1 MTATWTDSHCHL
13 QEQFL
18 DADDTATSQVRQ
30 ALERAH
36 EASVSSIVVVGTDE
50 ATSLQALALAGAS
63 RDGAFGHDA
72 PKIAATVGLHPHD
85 AAADIAWLHEMLELH
100 HDEVV
105 GIGEC
110 GFDYFY
116 EHADRGLQRTTF
128 LDQIA
133 LAKQYDKALVIHAR
147 DAWDDLFTALDELGT
162 PERTVL
168 HCFTGGPDEAQAC
181 LDRGMFVSFSGIVTF
196 KNAAAT
202 RAALSVVPDDRLLIE
217 TDAPFLAP
225 VPHRGKK
232 NEPALVGVVGG
243 FVAAERGVSEAHI
256 AAVTSA
262 NAAVAFALSQNPF

>member
-1 MTATWTDSHCHL
+1 MVATWVDSHCHL

-30 ALERAH
+30 ALTRAH
-36 EASVSSIVVVGTDE
+36 EANVASIVVVGTDE
-50 ATSLQALALAGAS
+50 ATSLQALGLAGAS
-63 RDGAFGHDA
+63 SDGVFGDDG
-72 PKIAATVGLHPHD
+72 PTIAATVGLHPHD
-85 AAADIAWLHEMLELH
+85 AATGTQWLHDMLERH
-100 HDEVV
+100 HDGVV

-116 EHADRGLQRTTF
+116 EHADRHVQREVF

-133 LAKQYDKALVIHAR
+133 LAKRYDKALVIHAR
-147 DAWDDLFTALDELGT
+147 DAWDDLFAALDEAGT

-181 LDRGMFVSFSGIVTF
+181 LDRGMYVSFSGIVTF
-196 KNAAAT
+196 KNAAPT
-202 RAALSVVPDDRLLIE
+202 RAALNVVPDDRLLIE

-232 NEPALVGVVGG
+232 NEPALVSVVGS
-243 FVAAERGVSEAHI
+243 FVAAERGVSGAHI

-262 NAAVAFALSQNPF
+262 NTAAAFGLS